1 MQLRRGLTLVEII
14 VAMSLTLAVFAITLP
29 FVRAQTRALSASA
42 GRLDADQIARYAQR
56 AIDRDLRLAT
66 ADSGQPRLIYA
77 GRLGISFTANL
88 LARDTLDPSALDVDV
103 GADSAVTEA
112 WRLADAA
119 SIPLTTRTFPTQA
132 YLGVDGL
139 PSRNETIHY
148 FLHPDPDWARSDV
161 YRLYRRVNAA
171 DSVALVGSIHVPA
184 ESSFFTYFVD
194 ADDTLAA
201 IPPGSVPLY
210 WTDSTLAQVRAVG
223 LRAAGIFRG
232 GVDTTETI
240 RVVRWRTLLPALP
253 AAATLTCGSAP
264 AVPTGVGH
272 SRQFAPNAGTP
283 TSGTHHVRVT
293 WTASTG
299 DAGGAAGVTHYVI
312 WIRPNS
318 NPVTWTRIGTVPARR
333 VGSYQFDHYLPTL
346 TGSVR
351 VGVSAVGCGGMTSTV
366 AQSNP
371 LNLG

>member
-66 ADSGQPRLIYA
+66 ADSGQPRLVYA

-88 LARDTLDPSALDVDV
+88 LARDTLDPSALDVDL
-103 GADSAVTEA
+103 GADSAITEA
-112 WRLADAA
+112 WRVADAA
-119 SIPLTTRTFPTQA
+119 TIPLTTQTFPTQA
-132 YLGVDGL
+132 YLDAEGL

-184 ESSFFTYFVD
+184 DSSFFSYFIE
-194 ADDTLAA
+194 AGDTLAA
-201 IPPGSVPLY
+201 LDAGSLPRY

-223 LRAAGIFRG
+223 IRAAGIFRG
-232 GVDTTETI
+232 GVDSTVTLRI
-240 RVVRWRTLLPALP
+240 VRWRTMLPALTTP
-253 AAATLTCGSAP
+253 TTMTCASAP
-264 AVPTGVGH
+264 AAPTGVGH
-272 SRQFAPNAGTP
+272 SRQHAPNAGTT

-293 WTASTG
+293 WTASSG

-333 VGSYQFDHYLPTL
+333 EGSYQFDHYLPTF
-346 TGSVR
+346 TGQVR
-351 VGVSAVGCGGMTSTV
+351 FGVSAVGCGGMTSTV